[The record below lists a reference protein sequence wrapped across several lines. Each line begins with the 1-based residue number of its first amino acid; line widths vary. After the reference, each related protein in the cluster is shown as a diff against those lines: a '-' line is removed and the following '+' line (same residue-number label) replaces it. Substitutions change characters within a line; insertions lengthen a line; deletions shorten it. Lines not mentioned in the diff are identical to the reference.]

1 MECFLPIQPTNIHRA
16 RATAER
22 RPRKGPI
29 FLAGGGAGA
38 PGGIID
44 RAHRKA
50 QTTKLALIPI
60 VKAIKMSLGHSHD
73 DLRAR
78 NAALEPLRGGAKQR
92 SACVPCSQRGVRRG
106 GSGRICTRLGWDF
119 EDLHQEQALL
129 APEKHLPP
137 AVGRLAERRGS
148 MICARRGR
156 A

>member
-1 MECFLPIQPTNIHRA
+1 MEYFLPIQPTNTHRA

-50 QTTKLALIPI
+50 QTTKLAPIPI

-78 NAALEPLRGGAKQR
+78 NTAPQPLRGGVNEWRAG
-92 SACVPCSQRGVRRG
+92 VPWS
-106 GSGRICTRLGWDF
+106 
-119 EDLHQEQALL
+119 
-129 APEKHLPP
+129 
-137 AVGRLAERRGS
+137 
-148 MICARRGR
+148 
-156 A
+156 

>member
-1 MECFLPIQPTNIHRA
+1 MEYFLPIQPTNTHRA

-129 APEKHLPP
+129 APEKPLPP